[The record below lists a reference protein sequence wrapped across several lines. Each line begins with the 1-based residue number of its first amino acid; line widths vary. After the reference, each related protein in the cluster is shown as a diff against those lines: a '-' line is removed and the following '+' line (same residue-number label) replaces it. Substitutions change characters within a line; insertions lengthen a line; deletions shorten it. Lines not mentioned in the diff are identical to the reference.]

1 MENSTFVAEHGTNR
15 ALLVQGSP
23 LSEVQDLI
31 IVPFI
36 CLVNSWIKGDET
48 EREWDNEC

>member
-1 MENSTFVAEHGTNR
+1 MKKSTFVVEHGTNA

-23 LSEVQDLI
+23 SSGVQDLI

-36 CLVNSWIKGDET
+36 YLVNSWIKGDEA